1 MLVSKA
7 KALETRGRNCFSG
20 IQLRIVPFLPDSLAQ
35 RVAANSLSRRQ
46 NPHVMTKHIL
56 VADDSS
62 FLREQLRL
70 MIERHPGWE
79 VCEAVDG
86 AEAVR
91 KSQQLAPD
99 AVVLDLRMPEMDGLA
114 AGRRLRQL
122 MPKLPMALF
131 SLDTSSQ
138 LEKAAQ
144 ANGIAAVISKTH
156 WNQLFHWLET
166 VLDSLPPTYHRARVP
181 FAA

>member
-1 MLVSKA
+1 
-7 KALETRGRNCFSG
+7 
-20 IQLRIVPFLPDSLAQ
+20 
-35 RVAANSLSRRQ
+35 
-46 NPHVMTKHIL
+46 
-56 VADDSS
+56 
-62 FLREQLRL
+62 
-70 MIERHPGWE
+70 
-79 VCEAVDG
+79 
-86 AEAVR
+86 
-91 KSQQLAPD
+91 
-99 AVVLDLRMPEMDGLA
+99 
-114 AGRRLRQL
+114 

>member
-1 MLVSKA
+1 
-7 KALETRGRNCFSG
+7 
-20 IQLRIVPFLPDSLAQ
+20 
-35 RVAANSLSRRQ
+35 
-46 NPHVMTKHIL
+46 MTKYIL
-56 VADDSS
+56 IADDSA

-70 MIERHPGWE
+70 IIERHPGWK

-91 KSQQLAPD
+91 KCQQLIPD
-99 AVVLDLRMPEMDGLA
+99 AVVLDVGMPEMDGLV
-114 AGRRLRQL
+114 AGRRLSQL

-131 SLDTSSQ
+131 SIDTSSQ

-144 ANGIAAVISKTH
+144 ASGIAAVFSKTQ
-156 WNQLFHWLET
+156 WNQLLWWLET
-166 VLDSLPPTYHRARVP
+166 VLGSLPPTKNRARVP

>member
-1 MLVSKA
+1 
-7 KALETRGRNCFSG
+7 
-20 IQLRIVPFLPDSLAQ
+20 
-35 RVAANSLSRRQ
+35 
-46 NPHVMTKHIL
+46 MTKHIL
-56 VADDSS
+56 IADDSA

-70 MIERHPGWE
+70 LIERHPGWK

-91 KSQQLAPD
+91 KSQQLTPD
-99 AVVLDLRMPEMDGLA
+99 AVVLDLGMPEMDGLA

-131 SLDTSSQ
+131 SIDTSSH

-144 ANGIAAVISKTH
+144 ANGIAAVFSKTQ
-156 WNQLFHWLET
+156 WNQLLRWLET
-166 VLDSLPPTYHRARVP
+166 VLESLPPTEHRARVP

>member
-1 MLVSKA
+1 M
-7 KALETRGRNCFSG
+7 
-20 IQLRIVPFLPDSLAQ
+20 
-35 RVAANSLSRRQ
+35 
-46 NPHVMTKHIL
+46 MTKQIL
-56 VADDSS
+56 IADDSP

-70 MIERHPGWE
+70 MIEQQHPGWQ
-79 VCEAVDG
+79 VSEAVDG

-99 AVVLDLRMPEMDGLA
+99 AVVLDLTMPEMDGLA

-131 SLDTSSQ
+131 SIDTSSQ
-138 LEKAAQ
+138 LETAAQ
-144 ANGIAAVISKTH
+144 ANGIAAVFSKTQ
-156 WNQLFHWLET
+156 WTQLFHWLET
-166 VLDSLPPTYHRARVP
+166 VLGTPPPTLDRVRAL

>member
-1 MLVSKA
+1 
-7 KALETRGRNCFSG
+7 
-20 IQLRIVPFLPDSLAQ
+20 
-35 RVAANSLSRRQ
+35 
-46 NPHVMTKHIL
+46 MTKHIL
-56 VADDSS
+56 IADDSA

-70 MIERHPGWE
+70 LIERHPSWK

-86 AEAVR
+86 ADAVR

-99 AVVLDLRMPEMDGLA
+99 AVVLDLGMPEMDGLA

-131 SLDTSSQ
+131 SIDTSSQ
-138 LEKAAQ
+138 LKAAAQ
-144 ANGIAAVISKTH
+144 ANGIAAVFSKTQ
-156 WNQLFHWLET
+156 WNQLFRWLET
-166 VLDSLPPTYHRARVP
+166 VLDSLPPTKHRARVP